1 MDDMSHVIYVSI
13 IGILCLV
20 ISVLCIRK
28 EPDINIENL
37 QQQRLLIESNVM
49 TNVELVQHHFK

>member
-1 MDDMSHVIYVSI
+1 MDDMSHIIYVSI

>member
-1 MDDMSHVIYVSI
+1 MDNISHVIYVSI

-20 ISVLCIRK
+20 ISILCVRS

-37 QQQRLLIESNVM
+37 QQQRSLLERNAR
-49 TNVELVQHHFK
+49 TNFELVQNHFK

>member
-49 TNVELVQHHFK
+49 TNVKLVQYHFK